1 MIHPRKINIEP
12 QNDGLEDDFPS
23 RGIFSD
29 SILIF
34 RGVYVIKCVFTKNN
48 FIECR
53 RCYEESCLTPIGIF
67 TDIYH

>member
-29 SILIF
+29 SMLIF
-34 RGVYVIKCVFTKNN
+34 RGVYVIINVSSPRIISLNVEGVMKKVV
-48 FIECR
+48 
-53 RCYEESCLTPIGIF
+53 
-67 TDIYH
+67 